1 MPLLQ
6 VVLNGH
12 EGPHSALINEPI
24 LRIGCGAGFLV
35 TQLCVAAHSINV
47 ADSILSRC
55 CWWQRGEVR
64 MISPF
69 QAIPVAK
76 VFCGINYGVH
86 LQTPTSRR
94 GRASVFVPQG
104 EVPTLNTRR
113 SFHGHGRGWDSPR
126 STFYPIPSLQRP
138 ELNGQATSIRSP
150 SV

>member
-1 MPLLQ
+1 
-6 VVLNGH
+6 
-12 EGPHSALINEPI
+12 
-24 LRIGCGAGFLV
+24 
-35 TQLCVAAHSINV
+35 
-47 ADSILSRC
+47 
-55 CWWQRGEVR
+55 

-126 STFYPIPSLQRP
+126 STFIPFPRYRGRTLMAKPHQSDHLLYKPFSCSRWPVLCRLIDFQRVP
-138 ELNGQATSIRSP
+138 CRQVVSRLMGLIYSP
-150 SV
+150 RNC